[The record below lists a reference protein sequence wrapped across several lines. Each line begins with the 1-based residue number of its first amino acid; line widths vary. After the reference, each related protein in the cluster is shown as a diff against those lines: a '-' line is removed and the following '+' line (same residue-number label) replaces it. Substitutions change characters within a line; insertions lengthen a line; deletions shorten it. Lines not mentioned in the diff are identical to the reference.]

1 MASTTINQI
10 AQVAN
15 QINAQAYGN
24 EAQQIDATNFVS
36 VAQTQLLQ
44 NYDILTSA
52 ISQVLSKTVFSARAY
67 DGAFR
72 GLQKD
77 AIKWGNHVRKINYMS
92 MDLLDNDEYKNEVT
106 TGASAQ
112 TYSDVGGDTSPTTGQ
127 QDLNGMIVGAVD
139 PWKIRPQG
147 VVQTNFYDGA
157 TYSTWGTFWKD
168 QLDQAFSGVDEFGAY
183 IAGLMNERRN
193 ELVSTRENL
202 ARTALLN
209 LIAGVLW
216 SDKTVNE
223 ASSLGANKRQV
234 IHLLTEYNNETGQKL
249 TNKTVY
255 TGENYKNFMQW
266 VYAKIATTM
275 KLLQFRSNLYHFDII
290 NPRNTDASNQE
301 KISLKRHTPRNLL
314 HLYMISD
321 FVNKSETMALSNT
334 FHDEYLNNIGDYE
347 TVPFW
352 QSPIDQTAIQMKCNV
367 LAHPA
372 SASPTSSKTVVTQ
385 QEVLA
390 TNVVGVM
397 FDDEAIGIT
406 QMNQWQASTPMNP
419 RGGYSNYFWH
429 ETSRYWNDFTENVI
443 VLCLD

>member
-1 MASTTINQI
+1 MASPTINQI

-15 QINAQAYGN
+15 QINTQAYGSD
-24 EAQQIDATNFVS
+24 AQQIDVSNFVS

-52 ISQVLSKTVFSARAY
+52 ISQVLSKTIFSTRAY

-92 MDLLDNDEYKNEVT
+92 MDLLDNDEYKNDVT
-106 TGASAQ
+106 DGS
-112 TYSDVGGDTSPTTGQ
+112 GGKSGQ
-127 QDLNGMIVGAVD
+127 QDLNGSIVNSVD

-147 VVQTNFYDGA
+147 VLQTNFYDGA

-202 ARTALLN
+202 SRTALLN

-216 SDKTVNE
+216 SGTLANT
-223 ASSLGANKRQV
+223 ATSLSEGKRQV
-234 IHLLTEYNNETGQKL
+234 IHLLTEYNEETGQQL

-275 KLLQFRSNLYHFDII
+275 KLLEFRSNLYHFSIV
-290 NPRNTDASNQE
+290 NPRNLPNDTTGVVE
-301 KISLKRHTPRNLL
+301 LKRHTPRSLL
-314 HLYMISD
+314 HLYMLSD

-334 FHDEYLNNIGDYE
+334 FHDDYLKNIGDYE

-352 QSPIDQTAIQMKCNV
+352 QSPAMTKNISLECNV
-367 LAHPA
+367 LNK
-372 SASPTSSKTVVTQ
+372 SSEEENATTQISKKVVNSD
-385 QEVLA
+385 A
-390 TNVVGVM
+390 VVGVM

>member
-1 MASTTINQI
+1 MASPTINQI

-15 QINAQAYGN
+15 QINNEAYGGDA
-24 EAQQIDATNFVS
+24 ETIDATNFVS

-52 ISQVLSKTVFSARAY
+52 ISQVLSKTIFSTRAY

-92 MDLLDNDEYKNEVT
+92 IDLLDNDEYKNDVT
-106 TGASAQ
+106 DGS
-112 TYSDVGGDTSPTTGQ
+112 GGKTGQ
-127 QDLNGMIVGAVD
+127 QDLNGDVVGSVD

-147 VVQTNFYDGA
+147 VLQTNFYDGA

-168 QLDQAFSGVDEFGAY
+168 QLDQAFSGIDEFGAY

-202 ARTALLN
+202 ARTSLLN

-216 SDKTVNE
+216 SDKSANAVN
-223 ASSLGANKRQV
+223 SLGSYKNQV
-234 IHLLTEYNNETGQKL
+234 IHLLTEYNRETGQQL

-275 KLLQFRSNLYHFDII
+275 KLLEFRSDLYHFEFV
-290 NPRNTDASNQE
+290 NPRNLDSGGYVPI
-301 KISLKRHTPRNLL
+301 KLKRHTPRNLL
-314 HLYMISD
+314 HLYMLSE

-334 FHDEYLNNIGDYE
+334 FHDDYLKNIGDYE

-352 QSPIDQTAIQMKCNV
+352 QTPYNTTQINVTCNV
-367 LAHPA
+367 LAK
-372 SASPTSSKTVVTQ
+372 SSTDETNYTTGIKNE
-385 QEVLA
+385 EVNVN
-390 TNVVGVM
+390 NVVGVM

>member
-1 MASTTINQI
+1 MASPTINQI

-15 QINAQAYGN
+15 QINTQAYGSD
-24 EAQQIDATNFVS
+24 AQQIDVSNFVS

-52 ISQVLSKTVFSARAY
+52 ISQVLSKTIFSTRAY

-92 MDLLDNDEYKNEVT
+92 MDLLDNDEYKNDVT
-106 TGASAQ
+106 DGS
-112 TYSDVGGDTSPTTGQ
+112 GGKSGQ
-127 QDLNGMIVGAVD
+127 QDLNGDVVGSVD

-147 VVQTNFYDGA
+147 VLQTNFYDGA

-202 ARTALLN
+202 SRTALLN

-216 SDKTVNE
+216 SGTLENT
-223 ASSLGANKRQV
+223 ATSLGEEKKQV
-234 IHLLTEYNNETGQKL
+234 IHLLTEYNGETGQKL

-275 KLLQFRSNLYHFDII
+275 KLLEFRSNLYHFSIV
-290 NPRNTDASNQE
+290 NPRNLPNDTTGVVNFVN
-301 KISLKRHTPRNLL
+301 LKRHTPRNLL
-314 HLYMISD
+314 HLYILSD

-334 FHDEYLNNIGDYE
+334 FHDDYLKNIGDYE

-352 QSPIDQTAIQMKCNV
+352 QSPSTPKTINLECNV
-367 LAHPA
+367 LNKSSEEANA
-372 SASPTSSKTVVTQ
+372 TTQISKKEVTS
-385 QEVLA
+385 E
-390 TNVVGVM
+390 NVVGVM

>member
-1 MASTTINQI
+1 MASPTINQI

-15 QINAQAYGN
+15 QINTQAYGAD
-24 EAQQIDATNFVS
+24 AQTIDATNFVS

-44 NYDILTSA
+44 NYDVLTSA
-52 ISQVLSKTVFSARAY
+52 ISQVLSKTIFSTRAY

-92 MDLLDNDEYKNEVT
+92 LDLLDNDEFKNPAVT
-106 TGASAQ
+106 A
-112 TYSDVGGDTSPTTGQ
+112 GGV
-127 QDLNGMIVGAVD
+127 QDNSGSVVDGVD

-183 IAGLMNERRN
+183 VAGLMNERRN

-202 ARTALLN
+202 SRTALLN

-216 SDKTVNE
+216 SDKTAN
-223 ASSLGANKRQV
+223 ANSSLGAGKKQV
-234 IHLLTEYNNETGQKL
+234 IHLLTEYNTETGQQL
-249 TNKTVY
+249 TDKTVY

-266 VYAKIATTM
+266 VYARIATVM
-275 KLLQFRSNLYHFDII
+275 KLMQVRSSLYHFDIT
-290 NPRNTDASNQE
+290 NPRNKADGGAE
-301 KISLKRHTPRNLL
+301 IVSLKRHTPRNLL

-334 FHDEYLNNIGDYE
+334 FHDDYLKNIGDYE

-352 QSPIDQTAIQMKCNV
+352 QTPTDTKAINMKCNV
-367 LAHPA
+367 LAKATSDKTNYFTRVTPQTVNA
-372 SASPTSSKTVVTQ
+372 S
-385 QEVLA
+385 
-390 TNVVGVM
+390 NVVGVM
-397 FDDEAIGIT
+397 FDDEAVGIT

>member
-106 TGASAQ
+106 TG
-112 TYSDVGGDTSPTTGQ
+112 TGDTSTTTGQ

-209 LIAGVLW
+209 LIAGVIW
-216 SDKTVNE
+216 SDNHDNIEIT
-223 ASSLGANKRQV
+223 LGGADKRQV
-234 IHLLTEYNNETGQKL
+234 IHLLYEYNRETGQNLEKQNL
-249 TNKTVY
+249 FI
-255 TGENYKNFMQW
+255 GENYKNFMQW

-290 NPRNTDASNQE
+290 NPRNTDASNQK

-334 FHDEYLNNIGDYE
+334 FHDEYLKNIGDYE

-352 QSPIDQTAIQMKCNV
+352 QTPIDQTAIKLKCNV
-367 LAHPA
+367 LARPD
-372 SASPTSSKTVVTQ
+372 SASPTNSKTVVTQ
-385 QEVLA
+385 QEVIA
-390 TNVVGVM
+390 NDVVGVM

>member
-1 MASTTINQI
+1 MASPTINQI

-15 QINAQAYGN
+15 QINTQAYGAD
-24 EAQQIDATNFVS
+24 AQTIDATNFVS

-44 NYDILTSA
+44 NYDVLTSA
-52 ISQVLSKTVFSARAY
+52 ISQVLSKTIFSTRAY

-92 MDLLDNDEYKNEVT
+92 LDLLDNDEFKNPAVT
-106 TGASAQ
+106 A
-112 TYSDVGGDTSPTTGQ
+112 GGV
-127 QDLNGMIVGAVD
+127 QDNSGNVVEGVD

-183 IAGLMNERRN
+183 VAGLMNERRN

-202 ARTALLN
+202 SRTALLN

-216 SDKTVNE
+216 SDKAAN
-223 ASSLGANKRQV
+223 ANSSLGAGKKQV
-234 IHLLTEYNNETGQKL
+234 IHLLTEYNTETGQQL
-249 TNKTVY
+249 TDKTVY

-266 VYAKIATTM
+266 VYARIATVM
-275 KLLQFRSNLYHFDII
+275 KLMQVRSSLYHFDIT
-290 NPRNTDASNQE
+290 NPRNKADGGAE
-301 KISLKRHTPRNLL
+301 IVSLKRHTPRNLL

-334 FHDEYLNNIGDYE
+334 FHDDYLKNIGDYE

-352 QSPIDQTAIQMKCNV
+352 QTPTDTKAINMKCNV
-367 LAHPA
+367 LAKATSDKTNYFTRVTPQTVNA
-372 SASPTSSKTVVTQ
+372 S
-385 QEVLA
+385 
-390 TNVVGVM
+390 NVVGVM
-397 FDDEAIGIT
+397 FDDEAVGIT

>member
-15 QINAQAYGN
+15 QINNQAYGN
-24 EAQQIDATNFVS
+24 EAQKIDATNFVS
-36 VAQTQLLQ
+36 VAQTQLLK

-77 AIKWGNHVRKINYMS
+77 SIKWGNHVRKINYMS
-92 MDLLDNDEYKNEVT
+92 MDLLDNDEYKNKVT
-106 TGASAQ
+106 TGDEAQ
-112 TYSDVGGDTSPTTGQ
+112 TYSDVVGDTSPTTGQ
-127 QDLNGMIVGAVD
+127 QDLNGMIVGSVD

-202 ARTALLN
+202 ARTALIN
-209 LIAGVLW
+209 LIAGVIW
-216 SDKTVNE
+216 SNDPVHDSN
-223 ASSLGANKRQV
+223 SLGANKRQV

-275 KLLQFRSNLYHFDII
+275 KLLEFRSNLYHFDIV
-290 NPRNTDASNQE
+290 NPRDLKNSGNKTV
-301 KISLKRHTPRNLL
+301 SLKRHTPRNLL

-334 FHDEYLNNIGDYE
+334 FHDDYLKNIGDYE

-352 QSPIDQTAIQMKCNV
+352 QTPTDTTAIQVRCNV
-367 LAHPA
+367 L
-372 SASPTSSKTVVTQ
+372 SKSSSDSTNFMTYIDQ
-385 QEVLA
+385 QDITA
-390 TNVVGVM
+390 NNVVGVM

>member
-1 MASTTINQI
+1 MASPTINQI

-15 QINAQAYGN
+15 QINTQAYGA
-24 EAQQIDATNFVS
+24 EAQQIDVSNFIS

-52 ISQVLSKTVFSARAY
+52 ISQVLSKTIFSTRAY

-92 MDLLDNDEYKNEVT
+92 MELLDNDEYKNDVT
-106 TGASAQ
+106 DGS
-112 TYSDVGGDTSPTTGQ
+112 GGKAGQ
-127 QDLNGMIVGAVD
+127 QDLNGSIVNSVD

-147 VVQTNFYDGA
+147 VLQTNFYDGA

-168 QLDQAFSGVDEFGAY
+168 QLDQAFSSVDEFGAY

-202 ARTALLN
+202 SRTALLN

-216 SDKTVNE
+216 SGTLENT
-223 ASSLGANKRQV
+223 ATSLGIDKKQV
-234 IHLLTEYNNETGQKL
+234 IHLLSEYNEETGQQL

-275 KLLQFRSNLYHFDII
+275 KLLEFRSNLYHFSIV
-290 NPRNTDASNQE
+290 NPRNLPNDTTGVVN
-301 KISLKRHTPRNLL
+301 LKRHTPRNLL
-314 HLYMISD
+314 HLYMLSD

-334 FHDEYLNNIGDYE
+334 FHDDYLKNIGDYE

-352 QSPIDQTAIQMKCNV
+352 QSPSMTKTINLECNV
-367 LAHPA
+367 LNK
-372 SASPTSSKTVVTQ
+372 SSEEENATTQISKKVVTSD
-385 QEVLA
+385 
-390 TNVVGVM
+390 NVVGVM

>member
-1 MASTTINQI
+1 MASPTINQI

-15 QINAQAYGN
+15 QINTQAYGKD
-24 EAQQIDATNFVS
+24 AQTIDATNFVS

-44 NYDILTSA
+44 NYDVLTSA
-52 ISQVLSKTVFSARAY
+52 ISQVLSKTIFSTRAY

-77 AIKWGNHVRKINYMS
+77 AVKWGNHVRKINYMS
-92 MDLLDNDEYKNEVT
+92 LDLLDNDEFKNPATDAGGVQDKN
-106 TGASAQ
+106 G
-112 TYSDVGGDTSPTTGQ
+112 DVVEG
-127 QDLNGMIVGAVD
+127 VD
-139 PWKIRPQG
+139 PWEIRPQG

-183 IAGLMNERRN
+183 VAGLMNERRN

-202 ARTALLN
+202 SRTALLN
-209 LIAGVLW
+209 LIAGVIW
-216 SDKTVNE
+216 SDTTAN
-223 ASSLGANKRQV
+223 ALTSLGANKHQV
-234 IHLLTEYNNETGQKL
+234 IHLLTEYNTETGQEL

-275 KLLQFRSNLYHFDII
+275 KLLEIRSGLYHFDIV
-290 NPRNTDASNQE
+290 NPRNKADGGNTAVT
-301 KISLKRHTPRNLL
+301 LKRHTPRNLL

-334 FHDEYLNNIGDYE
+334 FHDDYLKKIGDYE

-352 QSPIDQTAIQMKCNV
+352 QTPLDTTAIKLKCNV
-367 LAHPA
+367 LAK
-372 SASPTSSKTVVTQ
+372 SSTDNKNYTTGVYQKTIT
-385 QEVLA
+385 A
-390 TNVVGVM
+390 DNVVGVL

>member
-1 MASTTINQI
+1 MASPTINQI

-15 QINAQAYGN
+15 EINNQAYGN
-24 EAQQIDATNFVS
+24 EAQTIDASNFVS

-52 ISQVLSKTVFSARAY
+52 ISQVLSKTIFSTRAY

-77 AIKWGNHVRKINYMS
+77 AVKWGNHVRKINYMS
-92 MDLLDNDEYKNEVT
+92 MELSDNDEYKNEVT
-106 TGASAQ
+106 ES
-112 TYSDVGGDTSPTTGQ
+112 TYDRLPTGQ
-127 QDLNGMIVGAVD
+127 QDLNGDIVGAVD

-183 IAGLMNERRN
+183 VAGLMNERRN

-209 LIAGVLW
+209 LIAGVVW
-216 SDKTVNE
+216 SDTKANE
-223 ASSLGANKRQV
+223 ANSLGAGKGQV
-234 IHLLTEYNNETGQKL
+234 IHLLTAYNTETGQKL
-249 TNKTVY
+249 TKQTVY

-266 VYAKIATTM
+266 VYAKLATTM
-275 KLLQFRSNLYHFDII
+275 KLLQFRSSLYHFDIV
-290 NPRNTDASNQE
+290 NPRNQE
-301 KISLKRHTPRNLL
+301 NFTAQDKISLKRHTPRNML
-314 HLYMISD
+314 HLYMLSD

-334 FHDEYLNNIGDYE
+334 FHDDYLKNIGDYE

-352 QSPIDQTAIQMKCNV
+352 QTPVDTTSIKMKCNV
-367 LAHPA
+367 L
-372 SASPTSSKTVVTQ
+372 SKDVVTGTPAKYKSAVSQ
-385 QEVLA
+385 KDV
-390 TNVVGVM
+390 TVDSVVGVM
-397 FDDEAIGIT
+397 FDDEAVGIT

>member
-1 MASTTINQI
+1 MASPTINQI

-15 QINAQAYGN
+15 QINTQAYGA
-24 EAQQIDATNFVS
+24 EAQPIDATNFVS

-52 ISQVLSKTVFSARAY
+52 ISQVLSKTVFSTRAY

-77 AIKWGNHVRKINYMS
+77 AVKWGNHVRKINYMS
-92 MDLLDNDEYKNEVT
+92 LDLLDNDEFKNPAVD
-106 TGASAQ
+106 A
-112 TYSDVGGDTSPTTGQ
+112 GGV
-127 QDLNGMIVGAVD
+127 QDKSSKVVEGVD

-183 IAGLMNERRN
+183 VAGLMNERRN

-202 ARTALLN
+202 SRAALLN
-209 LIAGVLW
+209 LIAGVVW
-216 SDKTVNE
+216 ADKSANA
-223 ASSLGANKRQV
+223 ASSLGAGKHQV

-275 KLLQFRSNLYHFDII
+275 RLLQVRSSLYHFDIV
-290 NPRNTDASNQE
+290 NPRNTNNGGSKAVA
-301 KISLKRHTPRNLL
+301 LKRHTPRNLL

-334 FHDEYLNNIGDYE
+334 FHDDYLKNIGDYE

-352 QSPIDQTAIQMKCNV
+352 QTPASTTSIQMKCNV
-367 LAHPA
+367 L
-372 SASPTSSKTVVTQ
+372 SKSSTDQTNYTTGVTPHD
-385 QEVLA
+385 V
-390 TNVVGVM
+390 TIDNVVGVM
-397 FDDEAIGIT
+397 FDDEAVGIT

>member
-1 MASTTINQI
+1 MASPTINQI

-15 QINAQAYGN
+15 QINTQAYGRD
-24 EAQQIDATNFVS
+24 AQQIDVSNFVS

-52 ISQVLSKTVFSARAY
+52 ISQVLSKTIFSTRAY

-77 AIKWGNHVRKINYMS
+77 AVKWGNHVRKINYMS
-92 MDLLDNDEYKNEVT
+92 MELLDNDEYKNDVT
-106 TGASAQ
+106 DGS
-112 TYSDVGGDTSPTTGQ
+112 GGKSGQ
-127 QDLNGMIVGAVD
+127 QDLNGSIVNSVD

-147 VVQTNFYDGA
+147 VLQTNFYDGA

-202 ARTALLN
+202 SRTALLN

-216 SDKTVNE
+216 SGTLENT
-223 ASSLGANKRQV
+223 ATSLGEGKKQV
-234 IHLLTEYNNETGQKL
+234 IHLLTEYNEETGQQL

-275 KLLQFRSNLYHFDII
+275 KLLEFRSNLYHFSIV
-290 NPRNTDASNQE
+290 NPRNLPNDTTGVVN
-301 KISLKRHTPRNLL
+301 LKRHTPRNLL
-314 HLYMISD
+314 HLYMLSD

-334 FHDEYLNNIGDYE
+334 FHDDYLKNIGDYE

-352 QSPIDQTAIQMKCNV
+352 QSPAMTKTIDLECNV
-367 LAHPA
+367 LNK
-372 SASPTSSKTVVTQ
+372 SSEEENATTQISKKVVTSD
-385 QEVLA
+385 
-390 TNVVGVM
+390 NVVGVM

>member
-1 MASTTINQI
+1 MASPTINQI

-15 QINAQAYGN
+15 QINTQAYGSD
-24 EAQQIDATNFVS
+24 AQQIDVSNFVS

-52 ISQVLSKTVFSARAY
+52 ISQVLSKTIFSTRAY

-92 MDLLDNDEYKNEVT
+92 MDLLDNDEYKNDVT
-106 TGASAQ
+106 DGS
-112 TYSDVGGDTSPTTGQ
+112 GGKRGQ
-127 QDLNGMIVGAVD
+127 QDLNGSIVNSVD

-147 VVQTNFYDGA
+147 VLQTNFYDGA

-168 QLDQAFSGVDEFGAY
+168 QLDQAFSSVDEFGAY

-202 ARTALLN
+202 SRTALLN

-216 SDKTVNE
+216 SGTLENIE
-223 ASSLGANKRQV
+223 TSLGEGKRQV
-234 IHLLTEYNNETGQKL
+234 IHLLTEYNEETGQQL

-275 KLLQFRSNLYHFDII
+275 KLLEFRSNMYHFSIV
-290 NPRNTDASNQE
+290 NPRNLPNDTTGVVN
-301 KISLKRHTPRNLL
+301 LKRHTPRNLL
-314 HLYMISD
+314 HLYMLSD

-334 FHDEYLNNIGDYE
+334 FHDEYLKNIGDYE

-352 QSPIDQTAIQMKCNV
+352 QSSSMTKTIDLECNV
-367 LAHPA
+367 LNK
-372 SASPTSSKTVVTQ
+372 SSDGENATTQISKKVVTSDS
-385 QEVLA
+385 
-390 TNVVGVM
+390 VVGVM
-397 FDDEAIGIT
+397 FDDDAIGIT

>member
-1 MASTTINQI
+1 MASPTINQI

-15 QINAQAYGN
+15 QINTQAYGAD
-24 EAQQIDATNFVS
+24 AQTIDATNFVS

-44 NYDILTSA
+44 NYDVLTSA
-52 ISQVLSKTVFSARAY
+52 ISQVLSKTIFSTRAY

-92 MDLLDNDEYKNEVT
+92 LDLLDNDEFKNPAVT
-106 TGASAQ
+106 A
-112 TYSDVGGDTSPTTGQ
+112 GGV
-127 QDLNGMIVGAVD
+127 QDNSGKVVEGVD

-183 IAGLMNERRN
+183 VAGLMNERRN

-202 ARTALLN
+202 SRTALLN

-216 SDKTVNE
+216 SDKTAN
-223 ASSLGANKRQV
+223 ANSSLGAGKKQV
-234 IHLLTEYNNETGQKL
+234 IHLLTEYNTETGQQL
-249 TNKTVY
+249 TDKTVY

-266 VYAKIATTM
+266 VYARIATVM
-275 KLLQFRSNLYHFDII
+275 KLMQVRSSLYHFDIT
-290 NPRNTDASNQE
+290 NPRNKADGGAE
-301 KISLKRHTPRNLL
+301 IVSLKRHTPRNLL

-334 FHDEYLNNIGDYE
+334 FHDDYLKNIGDYE

-352 QSPIDQTAIQMKCNV
+352 QTPTDTKAINMKCNV
-367 LAHPA
+367 LAKATSDKTNYFTRVTPQTVDA
-372 SASPTSSKTVVTQ
+372 S
-385 QEVLA
+385 
-390 TNVVGVM
+390 NVVGVM
-397 FDDEAIGIT
+397 FDDDAVGIT

>member
-1 MASTTINQI
+1 MASPTINQI

-15 QINAQAYGN
+15 QINTQAYGKD
-24 EAQQIDATNFVS
+24 AQTIDATNFVS

-44 NYDILTSA
+44 NYDVLTSA
-52 ISQVLSKTVFSARAY
+52 ISQVLSKTIFSTRAY

-92 MDLLDNDEYKNEVT
+92 LDLLDNDEFKNPAVT
-106 TGASAQ
+106 A
-112 TYSDVGGDTSPTTGQ
+112 GGV
-127 QDLNGMIVGAVD
+127 QDQNGNVVEGVD

-183 IAGLMNERRN
+183 VAGLMNERRN

-202 ARTALLN
+202 SRTALLN
-209 LIAGVLW
+209 LIAGVIW
-216 SDKTVNE
+216 SDTTAN
-223 ASSLGANKRQV
+223 ATSSLGAGKHQV
-234 IHLLTEYNNETGQKL
+234 IHLLTEYNTETGQTL
-249 TNKTVY
+249 TKKSVY

-275 KLLQFRSNLYHFDII
+275 KLLEIRSGLYHFDIV
-290 NPRNTDASNQE
+290 NPRNKAEGGNTAVT
-301 KISLKRHTPRNLL
+301 LKRHTPRNLL

-334 FHDEYLNNIGDYE
+334 FHDDYLKKIGDYE

-352 QSPIDQTAIQMKCNV
+352 QTPLDTTAIKLKCNV
-367 LAHPA
+367 L
-372 SASPTSSKTVVTQ
+372 SKSSSDKTNYTSGISQ
-385 QEVLA
+385 QTITA
-390 TNVVGVM
+390 DNVVGVL

>member
-1 MASTTINQI
+1 MASPTINQI

-15 QINAQAYGN
+15 QINTQAYGAD
-24 EAQQIDATNFVS
+24 AQTIDATNFVS

-44 NYDILTSA
+44 NYDVLTSA
-52 ISQVLSKTVFSARAY
+52 ISQVLSKTIFSTRAY

-92 MDLLDNDEYKNEVT
+92 LDLLDNDEFKNPAVT
-106 TGASAQ
+106 A
-112 TYSDVGGDTSPTTGQ
+112 GGV
-127 QDLNGMIVGAVD
+127 QDNSGKVLEGVD

-183 IAGLMNERRN
+183 VAGLMNERRN

-202 ARTALLN
+202 SRTALLN

-216 SDKTVNE
+216 SDKTAN
-223 ASSLGANKRQV
+223 ANSSLGAGKKQV
-234 IHLLTEYNNETGQKL
+234 IHLLTEYNTETGQQL
-249 TNKTVY
+249 TDKTVY

-266 VYAKIATTM
+266 VYARIATVM
-275 KLLQFRSNLYHFDII
+275 KLMQVRSSLYHFDIT
-290 NPRNTDASNQE
+290 NPRNKADGGAE
-301 KISLKRHTPRNLL
+301 IVSLKRHTPRNLL

-334 FHDEYLNNIGDYE
+334 FHDDYLKNIGDYE

-352 QSPIDQTAIQMKCNV
+352 QTPADTKAINMKCNV
-367 LAHPA
+367 LAKA
-372 SASPTSSKTVVTQ
+372 TSDKTNYFTRVTPQ
-385 QEVLA
+385 TVTA
-390 TNVVGVM
+390 DNVVGVM
-397 FDDEAIGIT
+397 FDDEAVGIT

>member
-1 MASTTINQI
+1 MASPTINQI

-15 QINAQAYGN
+15 QINTQAYGAD
-24 EAQQIDATNFVS
+24 AQTIDATNFVS

-44 NYDILTSA
+44 NYDVLTSA
-52 ISQVLSKTVFSARAY
+52 ISQVLSKTIFSTRAY

-77 AIKWGNHVRKINYMS
+77 TIKWGNHVRKINYMS
-92 MDLLDNDEYKNEVT
+92 LDLLDNDEFKNPAVT
-106 TGASAQ
+106 A
-112 TYSDVGGDTSPTTGQ
+112 GGV
-127 QDLNGMIVGAVD
+127 QDNSGKVVEGVD

-147 VVQTNFYDGA
+147 AVQTNFYDGA

-183 IAGLMNERRN
+183 VAGLMNERRN

-202 ARTALLN
+202 SRTALLN

-216 SDKTVNE
+216 SDKTAN
-223 ASSLGANKRQV
+223 ANSSLGAGKKQV
-234 IHLLTEYNNETGQKL
+234 IHLLTEYNTETGQQL
-249 TNKTVY
+249 TDKTVY

-266 VYAKIATTM
+266 VYARIATVM
-275 KLLQFRSNLYHFDII
+275 KLMQVRSSLYHFDIT
-290 NPRNTDASNQE
+290 NPRNKADGGAE
-301 KISLKRHTPRNLL
+301 IVSLKRHTPRNLL

-334 FHDEYLNNIGDYE
+334 FHDDYLKNIGDYE

-352 QSPIDQTAIQMKCNV
+352 QTPTDTKAINMKCNV
-367 LAHPA
+367 LAKATSDKTNYFTRVTPQTVNA
-372 SASPTSSKTVVTQ
+372 S
-385 QEVLA
+385 
-390 TNVVGVM
+390 NVVGVM
-397 FDDEAIGIT
+397 FDDEAVGIT

>member
-1 MASTTINQI
+1 MASPTINQI

-15 QINAQAYGN
+15 QINTQAYGA

-44 NYDILTSA
+44 NYDVLTSA
-52 ISQVLSKTVFSARAY
+52 ISQVLSKTIFSTRAY

-92 MDLLDNDEYKNEVT
+92 LDLLDNDEFKNPAIT
-106 TGASAQ
+106 A
-112 TYSDVGGDTSPTTGQ
+112 GGV
-127 QDLNGMIVGAVD
+127 QDQNGNVVEGVD

-183 IAGLMNERRN
+183 VAGLMNERRN

-202 ARTALLN
+202 SRTALLN
-209 LIAGVLW
+209 LIAGVIW
-216 SDKTVNE
+216 SDTTAN
-223 ASSLGANKRQV
+223 APTSLGANKHQV
-234 IHLLTEYNNETGQKL
+234 IHLLTEYNTETGQEL

-266 VYAKIATTM
+266 VYAKIATVM
-275 KLLQFRSNLYHFDII
+275 KLLEIRSGLYHFDIV
-290 NPRNTDASNQE
+290 NPRNKTDGGNTAVT
-301 KISLKRHTPRNLL
+301 LKRHTPRNLL

-334 FHDEYLNNIGDYE
+334 FHDDYLKKIGDYE

-352 QSPIDQTAIQMKCNV
+352 QTPLDTTAIKLKCNV
-367 LAHPA
+367 LAK
-372 SASPTSSKTVVTQ
+372 SSTDKTNYTTGVYQKTIT
-385 QEVLA
+385 A
-390 TNVVGVM
+390 DNVVGVL

>member
-1 MASTTINQI
+1 MAGPTINQI

-15 QINAQAYGN
+15 QINKQAYGD
-24 EAQQIDATNFVS
+24 EAQTIDTTNFVS

-52 ISQVLSKTVFSARAY
+52 ISQVLSKTIFSTRAY

-77 AIKWGNHVRKINYMS
+77 AVKWGNHVRKINYMS
-92 MDLLDNDEYKNEVT
+92 LDLLDNDEYKNGVID
-106 TGASAQ
+106 G
-112 TYSDVGGDTSPTTGQ
+112 YGGKSGQ
-127 QDLNGMIVGAVD
+127 QDLNGTEVNSID

-209 LIAGVLW
+209 LIGGVLW
-216 SDKTVNE
+216 SGKLENTE
-223 ASSLGANKRQV
+223 TSLASGSKQV
-234 IHLLTEYNNETGQKL
+234 IHLLTEYNTETGQNL
-249 TNKTVY
+249 TNKSVY

-266 VYAKIATTM
+266 VYAKLETTM
-275 KLLQFRSNLYHFDII
+275 KLLQFRSGLYHFSLV
-290 NPRNTDASNQE
+290 NPRNLQNDKTGYVN
-301 KISLKRHTPRNLL
+301 IKRHTPRNML
-314 HLYMISD
+314 HLYMLSD

-334 FHDEYLNNIGDYE
+334 FHDDYLKNIGEYE

-352 QSPIDQTAIQMKCNV
+352 QSASMPNTINI
-367 LAHPA
+367 
-372 SASPTSSKTVVTQ
+372 SASVLNKSSGELNAVTQ
-385 QEVLA
+385 ISKQDITSE
-390 TNVVGVM
+390 NVVGVM